1 MASLVMG
8 VLNVTPDSFSDG
20 GRFFRPAD
28 AIAQGLRL
36 AAEGAGIIDVG
47 GESSRPGAVPVEAT
61 EEIERVLPVVTALAA
76 EGIRVSIDTR
86 HVRVAQAAVEAG
98 ATIVNDVSASE
109 ELMAVAAAAGAG
121 YVAMHAKGE
130 PPTMQVDPRYD
141 DVVGEVHGFLA
152 VAATRAR
159 QAGCREV
166 WVDPGIG
173 FGKTVDHNLALL
185 AALPDLV
192 GAGTPA
198 VVGASR
204 KGFLGALTGGAPVDD
219 RLEASVAVATWAFH
233 CGVQVVRAHDVAET
247 AQALRLT
254 VPDPAPE
261 RPHRAGGTAPE
272 GPDRAGSTAA

>member
-20 GRFFRPAD
+20 GRFSSPAD
-28 AIAQGLRL
+28 AVASGLRL
-36 AAEGAGIIDVG
+36 AGAGAGIVDVG
-47 GESSRPGAVPVEAT
+47 GESTRPGADPVEVG
-61 EEIERVLPVVTALAA
+61 EELERVLPVVRALAA
-76 EGIRVSIDTR
+76 RGVRVSIDTR
-86 HVRVAQAAVEAG
+86 HAAVAEAAVRAG
-98 ATIVNDVSASE
+98 ASLVNDVSASGD
-109 ELMAVAAAAGAG
+109 LMAAAAAVGAG

-130 PPTMQVDPRYD
+130 PRTMQLDPCYD

-152 VAATRAR
+152 AAAARAR

-185 AALPDLV
+185 AALPELV
-192 GAGTPA
+192 AAGDPV

-204 KGFLGALTGGAPVDD
+204 KGFLGALTRGAPVDD
-219 RLEASVAVATWAFH
+219 RLEASVAVAVWAFS

-247 AQALRLT
+247 VQALRLT
-254 VPDPAPE
+254 SPSE
-261 RPHRAGGTAPE
+261 R
-272 GPDRAGSTAA
+272 AAA

>member
-1 MASLVMG
+1 MSSLVMG

-20 GRFFRPAD
+20 GRFSGPSD
-28 AIAQGLRL
+28 AIVHGLRL
-36 AAEGAGIIDVG
+36 AGDGAGIVDVG
-47 GESSRPGAVPVEAT
+47 GESTRPGATPVEVD
-61 EEIERVLPVVTALAA
+61 EELRRVLPVVAALA
-76 EGIRVSIDTR
+76 ERGIRVSIDTR
-86 HVRVAQAAVEAG
+86 HAQVAEAAVAAG
-98 ATIVNDVSASE
+98 ATVVNDVSASE

-130 PPTMQVDPRYD
+130 PPTMQVDPRYE

-152 VAATRAR
+152 VAAAQAR

-173 FGKTVDHNLALL
+173 FGKTVEHNVALL
-185 AALPDLV
+185 AALPELV
-192 GAGTPA
+192 EAGHPV

-204 KGFLGALTGGAPVDD
+204 KGFLGALTGGAPVGD

-247 AQALRLT
+247 VQALRL
-254 VPDPAPE
+254 VSSEPGPE
-261 RPHRAGGTAPE
+261 RPHRAG
-272 GPDRAGSTAA
+272 SAAA